1 VVINFLNQIFTEYVG
16 GININEGK
24 EGIMNRNNHSLNKH
38 SLVKFIVYRK
48 FLWLYGCFR
57 IGDKYEVIKELDQI
71 INKLPIIISPCVA
84 FHD

>member
-1 VVINFLNQIFTEYVG
+1 VINFLNQIFTEYVG

-57 IGDKYEVIKELDQI
+57 IGDKYEVINELDQK
-71 INKLPIIISPCVA
+71 INKHLIIISPCLPLYK
-84 FHD
+84 

>member
-1 VVINFLNQIFTEYVG
+1 VINFLNQIFTEYVG

-38 SLVKFIVYRK
+38 SLVKFIVYRQ
-48 FLWLYGCFR
+48 LLMVCRSFR
-57 IGDKYEVIKELDQI
+57 IGDKYEVINELDQK
-71 INKLPIIISPCVA
+71 INKHLIIISPCAA